1 MRDPKTIDEK
11 TNQKSFQTTSLIML
25 LLIIKKIYL
34 YSFIFDLEIYL
45 ANQIVL
51 YKKNHPCININCQ
64 TSLDSF
70 CPVENI

>member
-11 TNQKSFQTTSLIML
+11 TNQKSFQTTSIIML

-51 YKKNHPCININCQ
+51 YKKNHPWFEYKLPNFFRLIL
-64 TSLDSF
+64 S
-70 CPVENI
+70 

>member
-25 LLIIKKIYL
+25 LLITKKIYL

-45 ANQIVL
+45 ANQIFL
-51 YKKNHPCININCQ
+51 YKKKIIPGININC
-64 TSLDSF
+64 
-70 CPVENI
+70 

>member
-1 MRDPKTIDEK
+1 MRDPKTNDEK

-25 LLIIKKIYL
+25 LLIIEKIYL

-51 YKKNHPCININCQ
+51 YKKNHPGININCQ
-64 TSLDSF
+64 ISLDSF

>member
-11 TNQKSFQTTSLIML
+11 TNQKSFQTTSIIML

-51 YKKNHPCININCQ
+51 YKKKS
-64 TSLDSF
+64 SL
-70 CPVENI
+70 V